1 MNRPAERSKYMA
13 TKTEVTFPSLEDY
26 RKKRTITLKR
36 LLALYDRAIE
46 LNVVHPDYLVH
57 RRMISRVLESRKA
70 A

>member
-1 MNRPAERSKYMA
+1 MA
-13 TKTEVTFPSLEDY
+13 TKTEVSFPTLEDY

-46 LNVVHPDYLVH
+46 LNVVHPDYFSH
-57 RRMISRVLESRKA
+57 RDMISRVLESRQGKA